1 MQGFGGSKQI
11 RRKHF
16 KFMDKLAEIMA
27 HKRKEMAPLLRPVR
41 DEEFISFGER
51 REFPHAFG
59 DALSTP
65 DELSVISEIKR
76 RSPSAGEIADIPS
89 AEEQA
94 RLYLNAEVDALS
106 VLTDKKYFG
115 GSLQD
120 LCNVT
125 DFIRSHGR
133 TIPALRKDFTF
144 HPIQVLEAAEA
155 GASAVLLIARAL
167 DDGEM
172 GELRRVADLAGLD
185 CLYEAHDEA
194 EIERILSEDP
204 LIVGVNNRNLS
215 TFVTDLAVT
224 ERLLPMI
231 PDHIVKVSESGI
243 AEPEDAWRAR
253 DAGADAVLCGE
264 ALMRAEDPEEFVAAM
279 KEA

>member
-1 MQGFGGSKQI
+1 
-11 RRKHF
+11 
-16 KFMDKLAEIMA
+16 MDKLAEIMA
-27 HKRKEMAPLLRPVR
+27 HKREELAPMLRPVH
-41 DEEFISFGER
+41 DEDFISFGER
-51 REFPHAFG
+51 RDSLHAFR
-59 DALSTP
+59 DALSSP

-106 VLTDKKYFG
+106 VLTDEKYFG

-120 LCNVT
+120 LWNVT
-125 DFIRSHGR
+125 DFIRSHER
-133 TIPALRKDFTF
+133 AIPCLRKDFTF

-167 DDGEM
+167 DDDEM
-172 GELRRVADLAGLD
+172 VELRRVADLAGLD
-185 CLYEAHDEA
+185 CLYEAHDEP
-194 EIERILSEDP
+194 EIGRILDQEP
-204 LIVGVNNRNLS
+204 LVVGVNNRNLS
-215 TFVTDLAVT
+215 TFETDLAVT

-231 PDHIVKVSESGI
+231 PSHVVKVSESGI

-253 DAGADAVLCGE
+253 DAGADAILCGE
-264 ALMRAEDPEEFVAAM
+264 ALMRSGDPEDFVAAM

>member
-1 MQGFGGSKQI
+1 
-11 RRKHF
+11 
-16 KFMDKLAEIMA
+16 MDKLAEIMA
-27 HKRKEMAPLLRPVR
+27 CKREELSSRLRPVR
-41 DEEFISFGER
+41 DEEFISFGDR
-51 REFPHAFG
+51 RDSHRSFH
-59 DALSTP
+59 DALSSP

-76 RSPSAGEIADIPS
+76 RSPSAGEIATIPS

-106 VLTDKKYFG
+106 VLTDEKYFG

-120 LCNVT
+120 LWNVT
-125 DFIRSHGR
+125 DFIRSHDR
-133 TIPALRKDFTF
+133 LVPSLRKDFIF
-144 HPIQVLEAAEA
+144 HPIQILEAAEA

-167 DDGEM
+167 DDVEFS
-172 GELRRVADLAGLD
+172 ELRRVADLAGLD
-185 CLYEAHDEA
+185 CLYEAHDEK
-194 EIERILSEDP
+194 ELERILDQQP
-204 LIVGVNNRNLS
+204 FIVGVNNRNLT

-231 PDHIVKVSESGI
+231 PQEVVKVSESGI
-243 AEPEDAWRAR
+243 VDPEDAWRAR

-264 ALMRAEDPEEFVAAM
+264 ALMRSEDPEGFVAAM

>member
-1 MQGFGGSKQI
+1 
-11 RRKHF
+11 
-16 KFMDKLAEIMA
+16 MDKLAEIMA
-27 HKRKEMAPLLRPVR
+27 YKREELAPILRPVH
-41 DEEFISFGER
+41 DEDFLSFGKR
-51 REFPHAFG
+51 KDSLHVFR
-59 DALSTP
+59 DALASE

-94 RLYLNAEVDALS
+94 RLYLNAEADALS
-106 VLTDKKYFG
+106 VLTDEKYFG
-115 GSLQD
+115 GCLDD

-133 TIPALRKDFTF
+133 ALPALRKDFAF

-155 GASAVLLIARAL
+155 GASAILLIARAL
-167 DDGEM
+167 QDGEM
-172 GELRRVADLAGLD
+172 AELRRVADLAGLD

-194 EIERILSEDP
+194 EIGRILDQDP
-204 LIVGVNNRNLS
+204 MIVGVNNRNLS
-215 TFVTDLAVT
+215 TFETDLAVT
-224 ERLLPMI
+224 ERLLPLI
-231 PDHIVKVSESGI
+231 PDHVVKVSESGI
-243 AEPEDAWRAR
+243 TDPEDAWRAR

-264 ALMRAEDPEEFVAAM
+264 ALMRSEDPEEFVAAM

>member
-1 MQGFGGSKQI
+1 
-11 RRKHF
+11 
-16 KFMDKLAEIMA
+16 
-27 HKRKEMAPLLRPVR
+27 
-41 DEEFISFGER
+41 SFGER
-51 REFPHAFG
+51 SDSLHAFR
-59 DALSTP
+59 DALASP

-76 RSPSAGEIADIPS
+76 RSPSAGEIADMPS

-106 VLTDKKYFG
+106 VLTDEKYFG

-120 LCNVT
+120 LWNVT

-133 TIPALRKDFTF
+133 STPSLRKDFTF
-144 HPIQVLEAAEA
+144 DPLQVLEAAEG

-167 DDGEM
+167 DDEEM
-172 GELRRVADLAGLD
+172 AELRRVADLAGLD
-185 CLYEAHDEA
+185 CLYEAHDER
-194 EIERILSEDP
+194 EIERILREDP
-204 LIVGVNNRNLS
+204 AIIGVNNRNLS
-215 TFVTDLAVT
+215 TFETDLAVT

-231 PDHIVKVSESGI
+231 PGDVVKISESGI
-243 AEPEDAWRAR
+243 VEPEDAWRAR

-264 ALMRAEDPEEFVAAM
+264 ALMRAGDPGEFVARM

>member
-1 MQGFGGSKQI
+1 
-11 RRKHF
+11 
-16 KFMDKLAEIMA
+16 MDKLAEIMA
-27 HKRKEMAPLLRPVR
+27 HKREELAPSIRPVH
-41 DEEFISFGER
+41 DEDFISFGER
-51 REFPHAFG
+51 RENRHAFR
-59 DALSTP
+59 DALASP

-106 VLTDKKYFG
+106 VLTDEKYFG

-120 LCNVT
+120 LWNVA
-125 DFIRSHGR
+125 DFIRSHQR
-133 TIPALRKDFTF
+133 STPCLRKDFAF

-167 DDGEM
+167 DDEELA
-172 GELRRVADLAGLD
+172 ELRRVADLAGLD
-185 CLYEAHDEA
+185 CLYEVHDEG
-194 EIERILSEDP
+194 EMERILGQEP
-204 LIVGVNNRNLS
+204 MIVGVNNRNLS
-215 TFVTDLAVT
+215 TFETDLAVT
-224 ERLLPMI
+224 ERLLPLI
-231 PDHIVKVSESGI
+231 PDQVVKVSESGI

-264 ALMRAEDPEEFVAAM
+264 ALMRAGDPEGFVAAM

>member
-1 MQGFGGSKQI
+1 
-11 RRKHF
+11 
-16 KFMDKLAEIMA
+16 MDKLAEIMA
-27 HKRKEMAPLLRPVR
+27 HKREELSSRLRPVR

-51 REFPHAFG
+51 RDSFHAFH
-59 DALSTP
+59 DALASP

-106 VLTDKKYFG
+106 VLTDEKFFG

-120 LCNVT
+120 LWSVS
-125 DFIRSHGR
+125 DFIRSHER
-133 TIPALRKDFTF
+133 ATPSLRKDFAF

-167 DDGEM
+167 DDEEM

-185 CLYEAHDEA
+185 CLYEAHDEG
-194 EIERILSEDP
+194 EVERILESNP

-215 TFVTDLAVT
+215 TFETDLAVT

-231 PDHIVKVSESGI
+231 PDGVIKVSESGI
-243 AEPEDAWRAR
+243 VEPEDAWRAR